1 MYVNPLPESS
11 TPSVRRQFDEAQER
25 GEQARRQ
32 QRLEAAR
39 LLEMYA
45 NESQIAAERRRRQ
58 GLMVNYRP
66 LPISP
71 ELKEN
76 TVPTESTVDVQIKA
90 ELQKRRDER
99 EVAKRLAL
107 VDAFGEDPFDPG
119 TVFTFVKKFASTKD
133 KPYTYAAIKA
143 DEGDKWFITGHDCYQ
158 GTTLTWDKL
167 IEFLVTGPYPVAT
180 VTVKVEGGDIYPFE
194 SSNLPS
200 ASKDK

>member
-1 MYVNPLPESS
+1 MAKYVGTMTAEERAKAYTEHLIE
-11 TPSVRRQFDEAQER
+11 QE
-25 GEQARRQ
+25 RRQ

-39 LLEMYA
+39 LADQMA
-45 NESQIAAERRRRQ
+45 RSI
-58 GLMVNYRP
+58 VSYRP
-66 LPISP
+66 LPIPP

-76 TVPTESTVDVQIKA
+76 TVPTESTVDTQIKA
-90 ELQKRRDER
+90 ELRKRRDER

-119 TVFTFVKKFASTKD
+119 TVLTFVKKFASAKD

-158 GTTLTWDKL
+158 GTTLTWDGL
-167 IEFLVTGPYPVAT
+167 IEFLVTGPYPVAS
-180 VTVKVEGGDIYPFE
+180 VTVKVEGGDVYP
-194 SSNLPS
+194 SAGNVYPT